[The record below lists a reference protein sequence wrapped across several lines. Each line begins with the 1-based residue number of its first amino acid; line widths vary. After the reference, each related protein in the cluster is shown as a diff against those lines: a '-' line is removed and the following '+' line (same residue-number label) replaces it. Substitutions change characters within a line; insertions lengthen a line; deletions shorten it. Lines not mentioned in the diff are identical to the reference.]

1 MFSWCVFCF
10 AVARTVGQ
18 SNKYGIITSAT
29 LRIRN
34 VSCAFVP
41 FLCLCLS
48 VAIVTIQRLLLPQL
62 APWGTLSLIRA
73 LVPLCTVPN
82 GAAIAANF
90 CIAIWCHCCS
100 VAVAIFGC
108 GHYSSP
114 VIAPRRTPTPVPV
127 TRISLEL
134 TPPPP
139 TRLSFSLLCK
149 LQKHKKHIQTLFD
162 NETFQ
167 RNK

>member
-1 MFSWCVFCF
+1 M
-10 AVARTVGQ
+10 
-18 SNKYGIITSAT
+18 
-29 LRIRN
+29 
-34 VSCAFVP
+34 SCAFVP
-41 FLCLCLS
+41 FLCLSLS
-48 VAIVTIQRLLLPQL
+48 VAIVTIQRFLLPQL

-73 LVPLCTVPN
+73 LVPLCTVPH

-108 GHYSSP
+108 GHYSSL

-139 TRLSFSLLCK
+139 RSSSHSYVNCRNTKNIYKHYLIMKLFSAINNTRHCTWRRRRRKRTVQVGRAARGRAGECQL
-149 LQKHKKHIQTLFD
+149 T
-162 NETFQ
+162 
-167 RNK
+167 

>member
-1 MFSWCVFCF
+1 M
-10 AVARTVGQ
+10 R
-18 SNKYGIITSAT
+18 
-29 LRIRN
+29 
-34 VSCAFVP
+34 CAFVS
-41 FLCLCLS
+41 FLCLSLS
-48 VAIVTIQRLLLPQL
+48 VAIVAIQRFLLPQL

-73 LVPLCTVPN
+73 LVPLCTVPY

-114 VIAPRRTPTPVPV
+114 VIAPRRTPTPTPV

-134 TPPPP
+134 SPYHH
-139 TRLSFSLLCK
+139 SLLTLCK